1 MEYSIDQIK
10 QIVSK
15 QETHIEFVREMLNYC
30 SRFNCPNKIR
40 SIYYIY
46 KSLNMK
52 NELVN
57 MGNFLNTI
65 ISKAQELLID
75 IENNT
80 ANIQDSNY
88 CERLKKELDIFLK
101 NNNIIIEYKNEE
113 KEIIIEELESHDIDY
128 ICDKLF

>member
-15 QETHIEFVREMLNYC
+15 QETHIEFVREMLDYC
-30 SRFNCPNKIR
+30 ARFNCPNKIR

-57 MGNFLNTI
+57 MGDFLDKC

-80 ANIQDSNY
+80 VNIQDSDY

-113 KEIIIEELESHDIDY
+113 KEIIIEELESHNIDY